1 MVALNHPAG
10 SSLDIISHTRSSLVL
25 WSTIILL
32 AGPVVPQGS
41 PSCMGQ
47 FKWVSN
53 FFSRKRSLLSSVSGD
68 SDEQQ
73 FEPKPMQYHKA
84 FVGAMLQFFYR
95 SALASVLH
103 LFHTLT
109 NIFFEDLTIAPANGG
124 QLYNGSSPGPSGT
137 PCMCNTVAYT
147 TYSACAYCQLNG
159 SGIVGRVQ
167 RFDLCLSITNPIL

>member
-1 MVALNHPAG
+1 MVALNRPAG

-41 PSCMGQ
+41 PSCMSQ

-73 FEPKPMQYHKA
+73 FEPKPMRDHKA
-84 FVGAMLQFFYR
+84 FVGTMLSWFFHR
-95 SALASVLH
+95 SALAL
-103 LFHTLT
+103 LTL
-109 NIFFEDLTIAPANGG
+109 ISEDVDECVSGRSH
-124 QLYNGSSPGPSGT
+124 YSSCLP
-137 PCMCNTVAYT
+137 NTT
-147 TYSACAYCQLNG
+147 
-159 SGIVGRVQ
+159 VQ
-167 RFDLCLSITNPIL
+167 REQSRPLWNAMHVQFGRLPDIFRVRILPTE